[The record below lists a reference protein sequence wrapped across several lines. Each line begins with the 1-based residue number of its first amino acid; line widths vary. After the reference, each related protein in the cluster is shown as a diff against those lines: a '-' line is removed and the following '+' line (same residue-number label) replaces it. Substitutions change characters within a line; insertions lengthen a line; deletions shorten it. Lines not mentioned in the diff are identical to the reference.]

1 MAKSWLITIAS
12 VAFLGGGIFVYLQ
25 SSVKPETLPTL
36 IVEKGTIEKQ
46 AMAVGKI
53 VPSHAISIKS
63 PIEGIVGEIYVQVGQ
78 VVKQGQPLVKVSPN
92 PTPQELTDASTN
104 LMRSEAELE
113 SAKQKLANLA
123 KLLKQ
128 GVIPSNYDEY
138 VSARSEVK
146 SAKADVLQKRQNL
159 ELIQSG
165 EALIGDKHLTST
177 LVAPINGTVL
187 NRKIEVGE
195 PIISTA
201 SSQAASELMSLA
213 DMNSVIFKG
222 SVSEHDAAKLKPGML
237 ATLSVAPY
245 PDLEILG
252 VLTKVAI
259 QSEKL
264 NTPDDTNTSKSFD
277 NGFEIEVGEL
287 RIPDKITLR
296 SGFSSTAKI
305 ILEKS
310 QDVLT
315 LPERALKFTGNTPS
329 VLISDGSDEG
339 FHQQKIVLGLS
350 DGINVEVLEGVSLGE
365 EIIDNSMMGNN
376 HD

>member
-12 VAFLGGGIFVYLQ
+12 VVFLGGGIFVYLQ

-78 VVKQGQPLVKVSPN
+78 VVKQGQLLVKVSPN
-92 PTPQELTDASTN
+92 PTPQDLTDASTN

-177 LVAPINGTVL
+177 ILAPIDGTVL
-187 NRKIEVGE
+187 NRKVEVGE
-195 PIISTA
+195 PIISTG
-201 SSQAASELMSLA
+201 SSQDATEIMSLA
-213 DMNSVIFKG
+213 DMNSLIFKG
-222 SVSEHDAAKLKPGML
+222 SVSEHDAAQITVGMPV
-237 ATLSVAPY
+237 TLSIAPY
-245 PDLEILG
+245 PDMEIKG
-252 VLTKVAI
+252 VLAKLAI

-264 NTPDDTNTSKSFD
+264 NSPDDTNTSKSFD

-287 RIPDKITLR
+287 KIPEDVILR

-305 ILEKS
+305 TLQKS

-315 LPERALKFTGNTPS
+315 LPERSLKFDGETPH
-329 VLISDGSDEG
+329 VLISDSSEQG
-339 FHQQKIVLGLS
+339 FHQQKVVLGLS
-350 DGINVEVLEGVSLGE
+350 DGINVEVLQGVSLGE
-365 EIIDNSMMGNN
+365 EVIDNSMMGSN

>member
-1 MAKSWLITIAS
+1 MAKSWLISIAG
-12 VAFLGGGIFVYLQ
+12 VVFLSGGILVYVK
-25 SSVKPETLPTL
+25 SSGQQETFPTL
-36 IVEKGTIEKQ
+36 NVVTGTIEKQ
-46 AMAVGKI
+46 AIAVGKI

-78 VVKQGQPLVKVSPN
+78 NVNQGQPLVKVSPN
-92 PTPQELTDASTN
+92 PTPQELTDASTE

-113 SAKQKLANLA
+113 SAKQKLANLDE
-123 KLLKQ
+123 LLSQ

-146 SAKADVLQKRQNL
+146 SANADVLQKRQNL

-177 LVAPINGTVL
+177 ILAPINGTVL
-187 NRKIEVGE
+187 NRKVEVGE

-201 SSQAASELMSLA
+201 SSQAATEIMSLA
-213 DMNSVIFKG
+213 DMNSLIFKG
-222 SVSEHDAAKLKPGML
+222 SVSEHDAAQLTAGMPVI
-237 ATLSVAPY
+237 LSVAPY
-245 PDLEILG
+245 PELEIKG

-264 NTPDDTNTSKSFD
+264 NSPDATDTSKSFD

-287 RIPDKITLR
+287 QIPENVILR
-296 SGFSSTAKI
+296 SGFSSSAKI
-305 ILEKS
+305 TLKKA

-315 LPERALKFTGNTPS
+315 LPERALKFEGSTPN
-329 VLISDGSDEG
+329 VLIRDNSDQG
-339 FHQQKIVLGLS
+339 FHQQKVVLGLS
-350 DGINVEVLEGVSLGE
+350 DGINVEVLEGVSLNE
-365 EIIDNSMMGNN
+365 EIIDNSMLGRN
-376 HD
+376 HG

>member
-1 MAKSWLITIAS
+1 MANNDCECC
-12 VAFLGGGIFVYLQ
+12 IFWWWYLQ

-36 IVEKGTIEKQ
+36 IVGKGTIEKQ

-78 VVKQGQPLVKVSPN
+78 VVKQGQLLVKVSPN
-92 PTPQELTDASTN
+92 PTPQDLTDASTN

-177 LVAPINGTVL
+177 ILAPIDGTVL
-187 NRKIEVGE
+187 NRKVEVGE
-195 PIISTA
+195 PIISTG
-201 SSQAASELMSLA
+201 SSQDATEIMSLA
-213 DMNSVIFKG
+213 DMNSLIFKG
-222 SVSEHDAAKLKPGML
+222 SVSEHDAAQITVGMPV
-237 ATLSVAPY
+237 TLSIAPY
-245 PDLEILG
+245 PDMEIKG
-252 VLTKVAI
+252 VLAKLAI

-264 NTPDDTNTSKSFD
+264 NSPDDTNTSKSFD

-287 RIPDKITLR
+287 KIPEDVTLR

-305 ILEKS
+305 TLQKS

-315 LPERALKFTGNTPS
+315 LPERALKFDGETPH
-329 VLISDGSDEG
+329 VLISDSSEQG
-339 FHQQKIVLGLS
+339 FHQQKVVLGLS

-365 EIIDNSMMGNN
+365 EVIDNSMMGSN

>member
-12 VAFLGGGIFVYLQ
+12 VVFLGGGIFVYLQ

-36 IVEKGTIEKQ
+36 IVGKGTIEKQ

-78 VVKQGQPLVKVSPN
+78 VVKQGQLLVKVSPN
-92 PTPQELTDASTN
+92 PTPQDLTDASTN

-146 SAKADVLQKRQNL
+146 SAKAGVLQKRQNL

-177 LVAPINGTVL
+177 ILAPIDGTVL
-187 NRKIEVGE
+187 NRKVEVGE
-195 PIISTA
+195 PIISTG
-201 SSQAASELMSLA
+201 SSQDATEIMSLA
-213 DMNSVIFKG
+213 DMNSLIFKG
-222 SVSEHDAAKLKPGML
+222 SVSEHDAAQITVGMPV
-237 ATLSVAPY
+237 TLSIAPY
-245 PDLEILG
+245 PDMEIKG
-252 VLTKVAI
+252 VLAKLAI

-264 NTPDDTNTSKSFD
+264 NSPDDTNTSKSFD

-287 RIPDKITLR
+287 KIPEDVILR

-305 ILEKS
+305 TLQKS

-315 LPERALKFTGNTPS
+315 LPERALKFDGDTPH
-329 VLISDGSDEG
+329 VLISDSSEQG
-339 FHQQKIVLGLS
+339 FHQQKVVLGLS
-350 DGINVEVLEGVSLGE
+350 DGINVEVLQGVSLGE
-365 EIIDNSMMGNN
+365 EVIDNSMMGSN

>member
-12 VAFLGGGIFVYLQ
+12 VVFFGGGIFVYLQ

-78 VVKQGQPLVKVSPN
+78 VVKQGQLLVKVSPN
-92 PTPQELTDASTN
+92 PTPQDLTDASTN

-177 LVAPINGTVL
+177 ILAPIDGTVL
-187 NRKIEVGE
+187 NRKVEVGE
-195 PIISTA
+195 PIISTG
-201 SSQAASELMSLA
+201 SSQDATEIMSLA
-213 DMNSVIFKG
+213 DMNSLIFKG
-222 SVSEHDAAKLKPGML
+222 SVSEHDAAQITVGMPV
-237 ATLSVAPY
+237 TLSIAPY
-245 PDLEILG
+245 PDMEIKG
-252 VLTKVAI
+252 VLAKLAI

-264 NTPDDTNTSKSFD
+264 NSPDDTNTSKSFD

-287 RIPDKITLR
+287 KIPEDVTLR

-305 ILEKS
+305 TLQKS

-315 LPERALKFTGNTPS
+315 LPEGALKFDGETPH
-329 VLISDGSDEG
+329 VLISDSSEQG
-339 FHQQKIVLGLS
+339 FHQQKVVLGLS

-365 EIIDNSMMGNN
+365 EVIDNSMMGSN